1 MRRELEKPIKP
12 WENLSKSI
20 FEHQIATV
28 VRRGACDGARRI
40 VVNIAKL
47 PELVRK
53 A

>member
-40 VVNIAKL
+40 VVIAKL